1 MLIFDF
7 SLGLKSTIDIK
18 GRIDEYLGTILSK
31 SQEPLCGYLF
41 GNASGNRSLDDALAT
56 LSGFDAAMDEPYMLL
71 YEEIMAAFPEAK
83 FLLTISD
90 AESWFN
96 NYVDIMHSYQRA
108 HASLTDGRPFYHQD
122 CTGMRSWGCNFVDH
136 AQNQTEADYA
146 SRKETCLQNYER
158 HIERV
163 QQVIP
168 PEKLLVYNWSD
179 GWAPL
184 THFLHLPVPEEEF
197 PKVDEVKIHLDV
209 RGKIMDALGMN
220 G

>member
-1 MLIFDF
+1 
-7 SLGLKSTIDIK
+7 
-18 GRIDEYLGTILSK
+18 
-31 SQEPLCGYLF
+31 
-41 GNASGNRSLDDALAT
+41 
-56 LSGFDAAMDEPYMLL
+56 
-71 YEEIMAAFPEAK
+71 
-83 FLLTISD
+83 
-90 AESWFN
+90 
-96 NYVDIMHSYQRA
+96 
-108 HASLTDGRPFYHQD
+108 
-122 CTGMRSWGCNFVDH
+122 MRSWGCHFVYH

-168 PEKLLVYNWSD
+168 PQNLLVYNWSD
-179 GWAPL
+179 SWAPL

-197 PKVDEVKIHLDV
+197 PKVDEVKIHIDK